1 MYSSFTLWITIFIV
15 FSHAF
20 AQLEIKE
27 VSGTVDGMAGK
38 CFQAICAGGIDVAR
52 EVASK
57 KVRSYAT
64 KSKNI
69 SEKDDVYSVTN
80 VSSPDLSDD
89 VVNLYIKLEA
99 NKADETKVSV
109 FLKKGDEFVDGAKY
123 AKEARNIRLFL
134 KNFNQELKSAQLRK
148 ILDIE
153 EAKLADLTKSLNET
167 QNRLN
172 EQKASIAN
180 KQAEIKRLQQETELK
195 IKNLN
200 AEIANLQN
208 QIAATEG
215 EQARLKKAIEEQQ
228 KKVDELNNSQ

>member
-1 MYSSFTLWITIFIV
+1 MYKLLVLFIAV
-15 FSHAF
+15 LVTTHPLF

-27 VSGTVDGMAGK
+27 VSGTVDGMSGK
-38 CFQAICAGGIDVAR
+38 CFQAVCAGGIDVAR

-57 KVRSYAT
+57 KVKSYAT

-89 VVNLYIKLEA
+89 VVNLYIKLEPG
-99 NKADETKVSV
+99 KADETKVSI
-109 FLKKGDEFVDGAKY
+109 FLKKGDDFVDGAKY

-134 KNFNQELKSAQLRK
+134 KNLNQEIKSAQLRK
-148 ILDIE
+148 VLDIE
-153 EAKLADLTKSLNET
+153 EGKLADLTKSLNEA

-200 AEIANLQN
+200 AEISTLQT

-228 KKVDELNNSQ
+228 KKVDELNSQ